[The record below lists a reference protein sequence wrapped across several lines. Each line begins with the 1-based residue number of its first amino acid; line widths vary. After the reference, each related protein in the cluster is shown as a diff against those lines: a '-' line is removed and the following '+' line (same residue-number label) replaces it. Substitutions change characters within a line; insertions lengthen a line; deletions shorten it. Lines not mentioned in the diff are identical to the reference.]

1 MSASAEP
8 KAATGLPA
16 VAGAAGAA
24 GAAEAARRPTPA
36 RERFGTLVEGWLR
49 GHTILIY
56 LFLYIPIIVVV
67 IFSFNATNRRVTDWQ
82 GFSLKWY
89 ASVLSDKVVQSALA
103 NSLIVATSTAIIS
116 AVFGTMAALGL
127 QRAPKWFRRPFEA
140 LTFVSIIVPEIVIA
154 LASLVFFSSSFDI
167 LNPIFGLKL
176 KLGFPTIIAAHA
188 LFNSLIVA
196 TSTAVISS
204 IFGTMAALGL
214 QRAPKWFQRPFEALT
229 FVSIIVPE
237 IVIALATLV
246 FFSSSFD
253 ILNPIFG
260 LKLKL
265 GFPTIIAAHA
275 LFNISLVMLLV
286 RARLSGMD
294 RTHVEASYDLFGTPW
309 RTFWQIT
316 FPQLLPAIVAGFL
329 LSFTFSFDDYVITTF
344 VSGAGSTTLPLYVFS
359 TIRKGVTP
367 ATNAVAAIM
376 LIITLTILV
385 VGQLIVARNARR
397 SGGRS
402 GASVAEM
409 ITDQS
414 A

>member
-1 MSASAEP
+1 MSASARP
-8 KAATGLPA
+8 TPAVGLPA
-16 VAGAAGAA
+16 VAGAVAKASRPRPRGA
-24 GAAEAARRPTPA
+24 
-36 RERFGTLVEGWLR
+36 RFGGLVEGWLR

-89 ASVLSDKVVQSALA
+89 ASVLSDKIVQTALL
-103 NSLIVATSTAIIS
+103 NSFIVASSTAVIS

-127 QRAPKWFRRPFEA
+127 QR
-140 LTFVSIIVPEIVIA
+140 T
-154 LASLVFFSSSFDI
+154 
-167 LNPIFGLKL
+167 
-176 KLGFPTIIAAHA
+176 
-188 LFNSLIVA
+188 
-196 TSTAVISS
+196 
-204 IFGTMAALGL
+204 
-214 QRAPKWFQRPFEALT
+214 PKWFQRPFEALT

-246 FFSSSFD
+246 FFSTSFD
-253 ILNPIFG
+253 IINPIFG

-367 ATNAVAAIM
+367 ATNAVAALM
-376 LIITLTILV
+376 LLITLTILV
-385 VGQLIVARNARR
+385 VGQLVVARNARR
-397 SGGRS
+397 AGARGQD
-402 GASVAEM
+402 ASVASM

-414 A
+414 GN